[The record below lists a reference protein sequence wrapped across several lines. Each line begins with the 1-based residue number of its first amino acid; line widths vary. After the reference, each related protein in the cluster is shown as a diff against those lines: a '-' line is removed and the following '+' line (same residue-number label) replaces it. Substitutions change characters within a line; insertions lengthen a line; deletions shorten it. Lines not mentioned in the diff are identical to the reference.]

1 VKPRALAACVVLMVA
16 SAIRVAAAADDVTV
30 RTSVDRT
37 AMWVAD
43 RVTFAIELTCR
54 NGVDVLADDLSRD
67 KLKLDGLEVIGGDTD
82 RRSAPNGAT
91 VYEFRYVLT
100 TYRVDVPTLGIAPL
114 RVRYAVRR
122 SGQRL
127 EDATPAGEIVVSG
140 ATIALRSVLNDEAAD
155 AGIRSDEPA
164 PARPARFAAMQ
175 SIGLA
180 LVIVSVIPAVL
191 AIGAVVRRTRRPRV
205 RRSARAVRHDERV
218 SLDAVRGMDV
228 DAIEGRRAVFAQL
241 DALVR
246 AHLRDVCG
254 IPGASL
260 TPHEIPFALARTP
273 MKVPCELVASVLSTC
288 ELALYAPPHAMP
300 SAGVC
305 RETIDN
311 VEEIVGG
318 TGHRNAR
325 LSGTL

>member
-1 VKPRALAACVVLMVA
+1 MKPRAVAAFVLLMAGAV
-16 SAIRVAAAADDVTV
+16 RVAAAADDVTV

-43 RVTFAIELTCR
+43 RVTFTIELTCR

-67 KLKLDGLEVIGGDTD
+67 KLKLEGLEVVGGDTD

-100 TYRVDVPTLGIAPL
+100 TYRVDVPTLSISPL

-127 EDATPAGEIVVSG
+127 EDATPAGEIVVPG

-155 AGIRSDEPA
+155 AGIRSDKPA
-164 PARPARFAAMQ
+164 PARPARSAVMQ

-180 LVIVSVIPAVL
+180 LVIVSVVPALL

-205 RRSARAVRHDERV
+205 RRSARAVRHDERA
-218 SLDAVRGMDV
+218 SLDAVRDMDV
-228 DAIEGRRAVFAQL
+228 DAIEGRRAVFARL

-260 TPHEIPFALARTP
+260 TPHEIPFALAGKPT
-273 MKVPCELVASVLSTC
+273 KVPSELVASVLSTC

-300 SAGVC
+300 SASVC

-311 VEEIVGG
+311 VEEIVGAAG
-318 TGHRNAR
+318 RRA
-325 LSGTL
+325 TLA